1 MGKIIG
7 IDLGS
12 TLSEVSV
19 MEGNSPVIIVND
31 EGNRTTPSVVF
42 FDKDGTR
49 KVGASAQR
57 QAITNPKNTV
67 VLIKRFMGGTY
78 ENVKDNFA
86 HIEYDV
92 KNVNGY
98 PRIAIGDREY
108 SPEEISAMI
117 LQKLKKTAEDYL
129 GEEVTEAVI
138 TVPAMF
144 DNEAREAT
152 IKAGQIAGLNV
163 RRIVAEPTAAILAS
177 GIDMTKG
184 GKYMVADYGGST
196 LDFSIADI
204 SDGVVEILSSYGDVY
219 CGGSDLTK
227 LLCDDIVNSFKSD
240 TGIDLSVDPM
250 AMTRVVEAAEK
261 AKMELSNSTT
271 TDINIPYITAKD
283 GVPQHLNISVTRAKF
298 EKLIS
303 NEIKK
308 VIGCGKTALSNSGIM
323 ANELTGIILVGGST
337 RIPYVQEMLTKE
349 FGVQLIKNVNPDEIV
364 ALGAAVQGSIIA
376 GDNKDV
382 LLLDVTPLNLGIE
395 TIGGVMTNII
405 EANTTIPT
413 KKSQTFSTAQ
423 DNQPG
428 VQIKVLQGNRPMAVD
443 NKTIG
448 IFNLDGIAPARKG
461 VPQIEVTFDMDVNG
475 VLSVTAVDKATN
487 KEQHI
492 TIESKSSI
500 TEEEIERMKAEAE
513 ANAEADRKKKENADK
528 LNNADGL
535 IFAIEK
541 SMEEM
546 GDKLTDDD
554 KNTLTPKIEALRKAI
569 EAKDASLVETCQ
581 KELEQTWYPITQKM
595 YQGSNPQGDGNPLND
610 IFSGFT
616 GGTQK
621 AEEV

>member
-129 GEEVTEAVI
+129 GEGVTEAVI

-177 GIDMTKG
+177 GIDMAKG

-323 ANELTGIILVGGST
+323 VNELTGIILVGGST

-500 TEEEIERMKAEAE
+500 TDEEIERMKAEAE

-554 KNTLTPKIEALRKAI
+554 KNTLTPKIEALKKAI
-569 EAKDASLVETCQ
+569 EAKDVNLVETCQ

>member
-177 GIDMTKG
+177 GIDMAKG

-240 TGIDLSVDPM
+240 TGIDLSADPM

-271 TDINIPYITAKD
+271 TDINIPYIAAKD

-413 KKSQTFSTAQ
+413 KKSQIFSTAQ

-500 TEEEIERMKAEAE
+500 TDEEIERMKAEAE

-554 KNTLTPKIEALRKAI
+554 KNTLTPKIEALKKAI
-569 EAKDASLVETCQ
+569 EAKDVSLVETCQ
-581 KELEQTWYPITQKM
+581 KELEQIWYPITQKM

>member
-78 ENVKDNFA
+78 ENVKNNFA

-177 GIDMTKG
+177 GIDMAKG

-227 LLCDDIVNSFKSD
+227 LLCDDIVNSFKTD

-308 VIGCGKTALSNSGIM
+308 VIDCGKTALSNSGIM

-461 VPQIEVTFDMDVNG
+461 GPQIEVTFDMDVNG

-500 TEEEIERMKAEAE
+500 TDEEIERMKAEAE

-554 KNTLTPKIEALRKAI
+554 KNTLTPKIEALKKAI
-569 EAKDASLVETCQ
+569 EAKDVSLVETCQ

-595 YQGSNPQGDGNPLND
+595 YQGSNPQSDGNPLND

>member
-7 IDLGS
+7 IDLGTS
-12 TLSEVSV
+12 NSCVSIF
-19 MEGNSPVIIVND
+19 EGDQPVVIANS

-57 QAITNPKNTV
+57 QAITDPKNTV

-78 ENVKDNFA
+78 ENVKNNFA

-177 GIDMTKG
+177 GIDMAKG

-240 TGIDLSVDPM
+240 TGIDLSVDSM

-261 AKMELSNSTT
+261 AKMELSNSST

-308 VIGCGKTALSNSGIM
+308 VIDCGKTALSNSGIM

-364 ALGAAVQGSIIA
+364 ALGAAVQGSIIS
-376 GDNKDV
+376 GENTEV

-500 TEEEIERMKAEAE
+500 TDEEIERMKAEAE

-546 GDKLTDDD
+546 GDKLTNDD
-554 KNTLTPKIEALRKAI
+554 KNTLTPKIEALKKAI
-569 EAKDASLVETCQ
+569 EAKDVSLVETCQ

-595 YQGSNPQGDGNPLND
+595 YQGSNPQGDGNPMND

>member
-78 ENVKDNFA
+78 ENVKNNFA

-177 GIDMTKG
+177 GIDMAKG

-227 LLCDDIVNSFKSD
+227 LLCDDIVNSFKTD

-308 VIGCGKTALSNSGIM
+308 VIDCGKTALSNSGIM
-323 ANELTGIILVGGST
+323 ANELNGIILVGGST

-500 TEEEIERMKAEAE
+500 TDEEIERMKAEAE

-554 KNTLTPKIEALRKAI
+554 KNTLTPKIEALKKAI
-569 EAKDASLVETCQ
+569 EAKDVSLVETCQ

>member
-78 ENVKDNFA
+78 ENVKNNFA

-177 GIDMTKG
+177 GIDMAKG

-227 LLCDDIVNSFKSD
+227 LLCDDIVNSFKTD

-261 AKMELSNSTT
+261 AKMELSKSTT

-308 VIGCGKTALSNSGIM
+308 VIDCGKTALSNSGIM

-500 TEEEIERMKAEAE
+500 TDEEIERMKAEAE

-554 KNTLTPKIEALRKAI
+554 KNTLTPKIEALKKAI
-569 EAKDASLVETCQ
+569 EAKDVSLVETCQ

-595 YQGSNPQGDGNPLND
+595 YQGSNPQSDGNPLND

>member
-500 TEEEIERMKAEAE
+500 TDEEIERMKAEAE

-554 KNTLTPKIEALRKAI
+554 KNTLTPKIEALKKAI
-569 EAKDASLVETCQ
+569 EAKDVSLVETCQ

>member
-177 GIDMTKG
+177 GIDMAKG

-283 GVPQHLNISVTRAKF
+283 EVPQHLNISVTRAKF

-405 EANTTIPT
+405 EANTTIPI

-500 TEEEIERMKAEAE
+500 TDEEIERMKAEAE

-554 KNTLTPKIEALRKAI
+554 KNTLTPKIEALKKAI
-569 EAKDASLVETCQ
+569 EAKDVSLVETCQ

>member
-86 HIEYDV
+86 YIEYDV

-240 TGIDLSVDPM
+240 TGIDLSVEPM

-308 VIGCGKTALSNSGIM
+308 VIGCGKTALSNSGIV

-500 TEEEIERMKAEAE
+500 TDEEIERMKAEAE
-513 ANAEADRKKKENADK
+513 ANAEADRKKKEKADK

-554 KNTLTPKIEALRKAI
+554 KNTLTPKIDALKKAI
-569 EAKDASLVETCQ
+569 EAKDVSLVETCQ

>member
-78 ENVKDNFA
+78 ENVKNNFA

-177 GIDMTKG
+177 GIDMAKG

-227 LLCDDIVNSFKSD
+227 LLCDDIVNSFKTD

-308 VIGCGKTALSNSGIM
+308 VIDCGKTALSNSGIM

-500 TEEEIERMKAEAE
+500 TDEEIERMKAEAE

-554 KNTLTPKIEALRKAI
+554 KNTLTPKIEALKKAI
-569 EAKDASLVETCQ
+569 EAKDVSLVETCQ

-595 YQGSNPQGDGNPLND
+595 YQGSNPQSDGNPLND

>member
-78 ENVKDNFA
+78 ENVKNNFA

-177 GIDMTKG
+177 GIDMDKG

-227 LLCDDIVNSFKSD
+227 LLCDDIVNSFKTD

-308 VIGCGKTALSNSGIM
+308 VIDCGKTALSNSGIM

-500 TEEEIERMKAEAE
+500 TDEEIERMKAEAE
-513 ANAEADRKKKENADK
+513 ANAEADRKKKENANK

-554 KNTLTPKIEALRKAI
+554 KNTLTPKIEALKKAI
-569 EAKDASLVETCQ
+569 EAKDVSLVETCQ

>member
-78 ENVKDNFA
+78 ENVKNNFA

-177 GIDMTKG
+177 GIDMAKG

-500 TEEEIERMKAEAE
+500 TDEEIERMKAEAE

-554 KNTLTPKIEALRKAI
+554 KNTLTPKIEALKKAI
-569 EAKDASLVETCQ
+569 EAKDVSLVETCQ